1 MNEKSL
7 HTRAQIALFLG
18 LAANAAGQSF
28 LLVVLPPLGRRLGF
42 SDLQTGAILGV
53 SALLLI
59 VSAPIWGY
67 VSERIGRKPV
77 LLIALAGATLA
88 PAAFSAIVGRRLDGA
103 MPALS
108 ALILFFVT
116 RSLQTMI
123 CGGLL
128 PASQAFVADITEP
141 RQRSRGMGLIGAA
154 TGLGGV
160 IGAALAWQVGGA
172 DAVSAFALV
181 AALVCVAFVSVLLL
195 VEEARRDDAR
205 PTYADIRLPLE
216 RIWPFLAITLVAI
229 SAYGMLQQV
238 LALRLQ
244 DALGFSHEESIA
256 KAGAAL
262 MATAL
267 AMVVVQGVALRVLVT
282 KPEQLLSTGAAMAT
296 LSLVLG
302 SLGRSYLEI
311 FCALILFG
319 VAIGLMFPGNLSSI
333 SLRAGSGAQ
342 GKAAGVNVIGQGL
355 GLAIGPIAGASLH
368 RLSPQ
373 APFIVSSLLFALAW
387 GLAIFARRSTNCSVS
402 SLRKSMEP

>member
-7 HTRAQIALFLG
+7 RTRAQIALFLG

-28 LLVVLPPLGRRLGF
+28 LLVMLPPLGRRLGF

-88 PAAFSAIVGRRLDGA
+88 PAAFSAIVGKRLDGA
-103 MPALS
+103 IPVLS
-108 ALILFFVT
+108 ALILFFMV
-116 RSLQTMI
+116 RSLQTTI

-141 RQRSRGMGLIGAA
+141 RQRSNGMGLIGSA
-154 TGLGGV
+154 TGLGGI
-160 IGAALAWQVGGA
+160 IGAALAWQAGGEA
-172 DAVSAFALV
+172 ASAFALV
-181 AALVCVAFVSVLLL
+181 ATLVCVGFASVLLL
-195 VEEARRDDAR
+195 VEESRREDAR
-205 PTYADIRLPLE
+205 PTHADIRLPLE

-229 SAYGMLQQV
+229 SAYSMLQQV

-244 DALGFSHEESIA
+244 DALGFSHEDSVA

-267 AMVVVQGVALRVLVT
+267 AMVVVQGVALRMLVT
-282 KPEQLLSTGAAMAT
+282 KPEQLLGTGAAMAT
-296 LSLVLG
+296 LSLILA
-302 SLGRSYLEI
+302 SLGRSYPEI
-311 FCALILFG
+311 FCALVLFG
-319 VAIGLMFPGNLSSI
+319 VAIGLMLPGNLSSI
-333 SLRAGSGAQ
+333 SLRAGGGAQ

-355 GLAIGPIAGASLH
+355 GLAIGPIAGAGLH

-373 APFIVSSLLFALAW
+373 APFIVSSFLFALAW
-387 GLAIFARRSTNCSVS
+387 GLAIFARRSATCSAS
-402 SLRKSMEP
+402 SLRESMEP